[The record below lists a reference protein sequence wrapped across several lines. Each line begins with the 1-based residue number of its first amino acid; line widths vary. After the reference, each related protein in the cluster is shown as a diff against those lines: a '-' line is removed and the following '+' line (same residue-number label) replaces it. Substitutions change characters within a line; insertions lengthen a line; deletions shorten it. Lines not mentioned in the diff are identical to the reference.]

1 MSRSDR
7 EDAVD
12 QPPTQAADL
21 EFVEFGV
28 GPVFT
33 MLHPGGTDARA
44 LTPIIERFAEQ
55 YRVLAP
61 DRRGHGRTPDTDDPM
76 TFDGMADDTIRFL
89 ERHTAGPAPLLGY
102 SDGAVVALVVALR
115 RPDLV
120 SHLVFVSGVYSL
132 AGWPAATLD
141 ADVPEFMV
149 DAYAE
154 VSPHGREHYAVITAK
169 LDRMHRTGPTLTPA
183 DLARIE
189 LPVLVLVGDDDDM
202 PLEHILELYR
212 ALPAGELAVVPHA
225 SHGVLVEKPDL
236 CRDLIVEFLRPDKP
250 ATFAPVRRAG
260 SA

>member
-1 MSRSDR
+1 M
-7 EDAVD
+7 EP
-12 QPPTQAADL
+12 PPTKTVDL
-21 EFVEFGV
+21 EFIELGT

-44 LTPIIERFAEQ
+44 LTPIIQRFAEE

-61 DRRGHGRTPDTDDPM
+61 DRRGHGRTPDSDAPM
-76 TFDGMADDTIRFL
+76 TFEGMAEDTIRFL
-89 ERHTAGPAPLLGY
+89 AQHTAGPSPLLGY
-102 SDGAVVALVVALR
+102 SDGAVVALIVALR

-132 AGWPAATLD
+132 EGWPASTLA

-154 VSPHGREHYAVITAK
+154 VSPDGREHYAVVTEK
-169 LDRMHRTGPTLTPA
+169 LDRMHELGPTLTPA
-183 DLARIE
+183 DLATIVM
-189 LPVLVLVGDDDDM
+189 PVLVLVGDDDDM
-202 PLEHILELYR
+202 ALEHILELYR

-250 ATFAPVRRAG
+250 ATFAPVRRAR
-260 SA
+260 SD

>member
-1 MSRSDR
+1 MSRAEE
-7 EDAVD
+7 EDAVPQSPRD
-12 QPPTQAADL
+12 PADL
-21 EFVEFGV
+21 EYLEFGF

-61 DRRGHGRTPDTDDPM
+61 DRRGHGRTPDTDEPM
-76 TFDGMADDTIRFL
+76 TFEGMAADIIRFL
-89 ERHTAGPAPLLGY
+89 ELHTAGPAPLLGY
-102 SDGAVVALVVALR
+102 SDGAVVALLVALR

-120 SHLVFVSGVYSL
+120 SHLVFVSGVFSL
-132 AGWPAATLD
+132 AGWPADTLD
-141 ADVPEFMV
+141 AEVPEFMV

-154 VSPHGREHYAVITAK
+154 VTPDGRDHYAVITEK
-169 LDRMHRTGPTLTPA
+169 LRRMHTTGPTLTPA
-183 DLARIE
+183 DLATIS

-202 PLEHILELYR
+202 ALEHILELYR

-236 CRDLIVEFLRPDKP
+236 CRDLIAEFLRPDK
-250 ATFAPVRRAG
+250 AETFAPVRRART
-260 SA
+260 A